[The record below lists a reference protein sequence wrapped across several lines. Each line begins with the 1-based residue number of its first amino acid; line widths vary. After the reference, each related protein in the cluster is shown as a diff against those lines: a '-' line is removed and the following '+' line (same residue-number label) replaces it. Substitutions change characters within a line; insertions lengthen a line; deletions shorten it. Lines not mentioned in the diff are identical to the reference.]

1 MTDQTMVCANHPHRE
16 TTLRCNRCEKPICP
30 QCAVHTPVGYRCKE
44 CVRRQQKEFET
55 TRQIDYPIAGLISA
69 VALGVAM
76 YLLGFLGWWGIFIA
90 PVVGGGV
97 ADIVHRAVG
106 RRRSRYLPLAAVIGG
121 ALGILPFLWRP
132 LNLFIIIFA
141 SGELGAL
148 GTVLLQVVVPMV
160 IGGVILSTL
169 YYRLRGIRL

>member
-1 MTDQTMVCANHPHRE
+1 
-16 TTLRCNRCEKPICP
+16 
-30 QCAVHTPVGYRCKE
+30 
-44 CVRRQQKEFET
+44 VRGQQKEFET

-97 ADIVHRAVG
+97 ADIVHRVVG

-132 LNLFIIIFA
+132 LNLFFIIFT

-148 GTVLLQVVVPMV
+148 GTALLQTVVPVV
-160 IGGVILSTL
+160 IGGLILSTL